1 MLQGISIIFN
11 NVFLYPILNLLTLFY
26 KLFLIIGLPGA
37 FGFSVVAL
45 TVFVRFLVNPF
56 FKKQLETSKKM
67 ADIKPQLDR
76 LSLKYKKEP
85 QKLQQEQMNLYK
97 QAGINPAA
105 GCLFMI
111 VQFPIFIALYQTL
124 SNLLIKGQGA
134 QTITSINK
142 VLYLPFLHISKIDP
156 WFLGFNLAL
165 TPAKAKLWFY
175 YLIPVITGLL
185 QYFQTQATMP
195 AMMPA
200 TSIPTKEISKAGDP
214 DKKKEENKGGDFQKA
229 MNTQMKY
236 FFPVMIAWFS
246 YTLPVGLALY
256 WNIFSLFSIIQY
268 RQMKKK

>member
-1 MLQGISIIFN
+1 MLQANFFN
-11 NVFLYPILNLLTLFY
+11 QVFVFPILNLLTLFY

-56 FKKQLETSKKM
+56 FKQRLETSKKM
-67 ADIKPQLDR
+67 ADIKPQLDK
-76 LSLKYKKEP
+76 LTLKYKKEP

-111 VQFPIFIALYQTL
+111 VQFPIFIGLYQTL
-124 SNLLIKGQGA
+124 SLLLSNGQGEKL
-134 QTITSINK
+134 INSINK
-142 VLYLPFLHISKIDP
+142 VLYFPFLHVAKIDP

-165 TPAKAKLWFY
+165 TPAKVKLWYY

-195 AMMPA
+195 AM
-200 TSIPTKEISKAGDP
+200 TSTAPTQTKEITKNDDP
-214 DKKKEENKGGDFQKA
+214 NKKKDESTGGDFQKA

-268 RQMKKK
+268 RQIKKK

>member
-1 MLQGISIIFN
+1 MLQANFFN
-11 NVFLYPILNLLTLFY
+11 QAFVFPILNLLTFFY
-26 KLFLIIGLPGA
+26 KLFLVVGLPGA
-37 FGFSVVAL
+37 FGFSIVAL

-56 FKKQLETSKKM
+56 FKQQLETSKKM
-67 ADIKPQLDR
+67 ADIKPQLDK

-111 VQFPIFIALYQTL
+111 VQFPIFIGLYQTL
-124 SNLLIKGQGA
+124 SLLLTNGQGGKV
-134 QTITSINK
+134 INSINK
-142 VLYLPFLHISKIDP
+142 VLYFPFLNVAKIDP
-156 WFLGFNLAL
+156 WFLGFNLGL
-165 TPAKAKLWFY
+165 TPAKAKLWYY
-175 YLIPVITGLL
+175 YLVPVVTGLL
-185 QYFQTQATMP
+185 QYLQTQATMP

-200 TSIPTKEISKAGDP
+200 TPAPTKEIAKTDDP
-214 DKKKEENKGGDFQKA
+214 NKKKEATTGGDFQKA

-268 RQMKKK
+268 RQIKKK